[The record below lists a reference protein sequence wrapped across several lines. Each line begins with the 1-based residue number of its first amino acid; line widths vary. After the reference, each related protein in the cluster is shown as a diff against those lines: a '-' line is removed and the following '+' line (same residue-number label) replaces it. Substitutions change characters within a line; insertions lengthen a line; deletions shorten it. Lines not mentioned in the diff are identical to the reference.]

1 MMLNDNYNTIKNE
14 YAVWLNTLGYSTGII
29 ADYPNR
35 IRDFSEWLQDRNIHA
50 VTHITSTHIN
60 AYFEHLQSR
69 PNKRR
74 KGKGLSVSYLN
85 HNFNAVDKLCEFLHQ
100 MGMSNAP
107 IPTAYQI
114 KPDKQAR
121 IDKIEPLTTEEIK
134 ILQDNITNPELYTAT
149 YYTYKTIERKQYT
162 LRLLFALYYGCGL
175 RRKEG
180 FKLTIDDIDF
190 EKRTVFVRQGKGYK
204 DRIIPMSKG
213 VYDTLQD
220 YMYNFRHLYKLQHK
234 RLFVLSAPQIAQS
247 LKNLQSVCSNES
259 IRSKNISL
267 HTLRHS
273 IATHLLQNGMGIENI
288 ALFLGHSSLESTQI
302 YTHFI

>member
-1 MMLNDNYNTIKNE
+1 MLNDNYNTIKNE
-14 YAVWLNTLGYSTGII
+14 YALWLNTLGFSSTLC
-29 ADYPNR
+29 YNYKHY
-35 IRDFSEWLQDRNIHA
+35 IRDFFEWLQSRNIY
-50 VTHITSTHIN
+50 HIAALQQAHIN
-60 AYFEHLQSR
+60 AYFEYLQTR
-69 PNKRR
+69 PNRR
-74 KGKGLSVSYLN
+74 IKGKGLSVSYLN
-85 HNFNAVDKLCEFLHQ
+85 HNFNAVDKLCGFLHQ
-100 MGMSNAP
+100 MGMGSAP

-121 IDKIEPLTTEEIK
+121 IDKIEPLTKEEIN
-134 ILQDNITNPELYTAT
+134 ILQENITNPELYTAL

-190 EKRTVFVRQGKGYK
+190 ERKTVFVKQGKGYK
-204 DRIIPMSKG
+204 DRIVPMSKG

-220 YMYNFRHLYKLQHK
+220 YIYNFRHLHKLTHK

-247 LKNLQSVCSNES
+247 LKNLQSVCDNES
-259 IRSKNISL
+259 IRSKNITL

-273 IATHLLQNGMGIENI
+273 IATHLLENGMSIENI

>member
-1 MMLNDNYNTIKNE
+1 MLNDNYTTIQNE
-14 YAVWLNTLGYSTGII
+14 YALWLNTLGFSGTLCYNYKHS
-29 ADYPNR
+29 
-35 IRDFSEWLQDRNIHA
+35 IRDFFEWLQDRNIHT
-50 VTHITSTHIN
+50 VTHITHTHIST
-60 AYFEHLQSR
+60 YFEYLQTR
-69 PNKRR
+69 PNQRR

-85 HNFNAVDKLCEFLHQ
+85 HNFDCINKFLEFLHQ
-100 MGMSNAP
+100 MGMNNAP
-107 IPTAYQI
+107 IPNNFRI

-121 IDKIEPLTTEEIK
+121 IDKIEPLTKEEIQ

-180 FKLTIDDIDF
+180 FKLTLDDIDF
-190 EKRTVFVRQGKGYK
+190 ERKTVFVKQGKGYK
-204 DRIIPMSKG
+204 DRIVPMSKG

-220 YMYNFRHLYKLQHK
+220 YIYNFRHLYKLTHK
-234 RLFVLSAPQIAQS
+234 RLFVLSSPQIAQS
-247 LKNLQSVCSNES
+247 LKILQSVCGNEN
-259 IRSKNISL
+259 IRNKNITL

-273 IATHLLQNGMGIENI
+273 IATHLLQNGMSIENI
-288 ALFLGHSSLESTQI
+288 ALFLGHDSLESTQI